1 MEPTLSDFDL
11 IFALPVSSKK
21 IQPGDIVAVKIKDIT
36 IIHRLIEKS
45 TDKIVTKG
53 DNLEFPESFS
63 FSEISSLKKVIF
75 VIKKGLFLIIGA
87 GIPILSAGIIVLLR
101 SKRPF
106 FICFWIIKK

>member
-21 IQPGDIVAVKIKDIT
+21 IQPGDIVVVKTKNVT

-45 TDKIVTKG
+45 DDKIVTKG
-53 DNLEFPESFS
+53 DNLEFPECFS

-75 VIKKGLFLIIGA
+75 VIKKGLFLIVGA
-87 GIPILSAGIIVLLR
+87 GILILSAGKIVLLR
-101 SKRPF
+101 SKRSLF
-106 FICFWIIKK
+106 YSLFG